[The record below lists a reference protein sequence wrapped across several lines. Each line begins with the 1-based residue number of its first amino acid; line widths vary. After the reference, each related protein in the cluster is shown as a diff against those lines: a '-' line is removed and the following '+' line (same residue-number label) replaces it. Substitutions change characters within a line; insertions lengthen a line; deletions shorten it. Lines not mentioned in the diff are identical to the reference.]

1 MKIKCGCYVRIIIY
15 CVIIIAY
22 VLKFI
27 SEVSEIYDNIEPSV
41 STESWIQT
49 IDDAYGVNI
58 RQTDDLNY
66 MLIGTLP
73 DREGSSFWQNLMHL
87 IFGTQLETFVES
99 VMMNLDDMGEPIW
112 GKTFG
117 DIRFKYME
125 QINDNEYI
133 ISATIDDCCALLKVD
148 GFGNIIWVKKSHL
161 NSVPR
166 SILPIENGF
175 MVVGYVEIDS
185 EKHAF
190 VSKINEDGDEIWTKL
205 YSSWKPYAE
214 FYSIQQTIDGY
225 MVLGYAYEGSSYTRS
240 TDLIFTRLDSDGM
253 PIWNKRIFLYA
264 NLPTQINMER
274 INENEYILITKT
286 VSQHRPMI
294 MKFDLDGNVLWS
306 KSISAGNTFCNI
318 QQTSDGGFVIVGHHN
333 PLLVVSYSLMVM
345 KIDQFGNS
353 EWT

>member
-190 VSKINEDGDEIWTKL
+190 VSKINEDGDEIWAFSNGKKAFRSL
-205 YSSWKPYAE
+205 CGSA
-214 FYSIQQTIDGY
+214 
-225 MVLGYAYEGSSYTRS
+225 GYALLR
-240 TDLIFTRLDSDGM
+240 
-253 PIWNKRIFLYA
+253 N
-264 NLPTQINMER
+264 
-274 INENEYILITKT
+274 
-286 VSQHRPMI
+286 
-294 MKFDLDGNVLWS
+294 GNVIEADETMCS
-306 KSISAGNTFCNI
+306 
-318 QQTSDGGFVIVGHHN
+318 
-333 PLLVVSYSLMVM
+333 
-345 KIDQFGNS
+345 
-353 EWT
+353 